1 MKYLHLQPCRR
12 FLALA
17 AIAVISLQAGCRSA
31 QRLPG
36 QWLAIPPEADGR
48 LDDFSKKITSHLF
61 ENGMMVGVGNDDR
74 WLYIFF
80 SPDIRHR
87 QRLPGRATLTLWLD
101 EEGGKARKL
110 GLAIVSGRSPSAGPG
125 DEERPD
131 MKREGRPEPAGRPGS
146 PPERDG
152 SDLIKIIDRRSGKEI
167 LIAADGS
174 LGPTVR
180 LTSDWGDFTYQ
191 LRIPIQGSGD
201 WPGMSPHP
209 GRAIGI
215 GLQWEIESPRV
226 SRKNRREGPGGGP
239 GEGGPGMG
247 RAGMEG
253 APPGRGNGPEGGIP
267 GKTVASKRKVWL
279 KILLADQ
286 S

>member
-1 MKYLHLQPCRR
+1 MMKHLHPYPRR
-12 FLALA
+12 CLLALA
-17 AIAVISLQAGCRSA
+17 AVAVLSLQAGCRSA

-36 QWLAIPPEADGR
+36 QWLAIPPAANGR

-61 ENGMMVGVGNDDR
+61 ENGMMVGVGNDAR

-87 QRLPGRATLTLWLD
+87 QRVPARATLTLWLD

-110 GLAIVSGRSPSAGPG
+110 GLVIVSDRSPAGGPG
-125 DEERPD
+125 DEEGPD
-131 MKREGRPEPAGRPGS
+131 LKREGRSEPAARQGP

-152 SDLIKIIDRRSGKEI
+152 SDLLKIIDRRSGKEI
-167 LIAADGS
+167 LITADGS
-174 LGPTVR
+174 FGPAVR
-180 LTSDWGDFTYQ
+180 LSSDWGDFSYQ

-209 GRAIGI
+209 GRAIGV
-215 GLQWEIESPRV
+215 GLQWQSESSRD
-226 SRKNRREGPGGGP
+226 SRKNRRQGPPDGP
-239 GEGGPGMG
+239 GEGGPGM
-247 RAGMEG
+247 EG
-253 APPGRGNGPEGGIP
+253 VPPGMGNGPRGGIP
-267 GKTVASKRKVWL
+267 GEAAAGKRKVWL
-279 KILLADQ
+279 QILLADQ